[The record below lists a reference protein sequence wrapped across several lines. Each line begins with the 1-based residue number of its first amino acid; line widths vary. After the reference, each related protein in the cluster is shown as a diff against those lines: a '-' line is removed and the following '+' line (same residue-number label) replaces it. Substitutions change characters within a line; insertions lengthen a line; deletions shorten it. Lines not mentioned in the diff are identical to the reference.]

1 MLTFPA
7 ALLPHS
13 YHITAIGIGSKGR
26 GAKAPLL
33 SNKILAP
40 VIVATRE

>member
-1 MLTFPA
+1 MLAFPA
-7 ALLPHS
+7 APLTHS
-13 YHITAIGIGSKGR
+13 YHIIAIGIGSKGR

-40 VIVATRE
+40 DSPT